1 VDAVYPMAMD
11 KYLDLN
17 YVTQQGMKNL
27 LWIAII
33 VVIAVGLKTG
43 KIYFNSI
50 GSGERGLRDFFGIV
64 LWPVLFGPGL
74 SIKGVTTVRRT
85 TLTPQRATLRA
96 SVMIGEEKITYLITV
111 LYRVRG
117 DRKHLRAALYGVK
130 DEDKGDLDNPERTEQ
145 TQSILV
151 GAARDILKEADGM
164 DAVTKGAL
172 IDKCGDELLDRFG
185 EEIDR
190 VVIEDDTPADAT
202 ILARALK
209 GNDLNTA
216 LAAAVAAGHPRLEVV
231 PSEVSTG

>member
-1 VDAVYPMAMD
+1 MD

-17 YVTQQGMKNL
+17 YVAQQGMKNL
-27 LWIAII
+27 LWIALI

-50 GSGERGLRDFFGIV
+50 GSGERGLRDFFGVV

-96 SVMIGEEKITYLITV
+96 SVMLNEEKFTYLITV
-111 LYRVRG
+111 FYCVRG
-117 DRKHLRAALYGVK
+117 QRKHLRAALYGVK

-151 GAARDILKEADGM
+151 GAVRLILKEADSM

-172 IDKCGDELLDRFG
+172 IDQCGDDLLTRFG
-185 EEIDR
+185 EEIDK
-190 VVIEDDTPADAT
+190 VIIEDDTPADVT
-202 ILARALK
+202 ILARAFSSSDLK
-209 GNDLNTA
+209 EA
-216 LAAAVAAGHPRLEVV
+216 LAAVLVTGHPHLEAL
-231 PSEVSTG
+231 PGGIGAG